1 LTGILQTS
9 CYSGN
14 TTMMRII
21 TIIGLLALP
30 AAGIWLRLTGGC

>member
-1 LTGILQTS
+1 
-9 CYSGN
+9 
-14 TTMMRII
+14 MMRII

>member
-1 LTGILQTS
+1 MTGILRAS
-9 CYSGN
+9 CYSEDP
-14 TTMMRII
+14 TMMRII